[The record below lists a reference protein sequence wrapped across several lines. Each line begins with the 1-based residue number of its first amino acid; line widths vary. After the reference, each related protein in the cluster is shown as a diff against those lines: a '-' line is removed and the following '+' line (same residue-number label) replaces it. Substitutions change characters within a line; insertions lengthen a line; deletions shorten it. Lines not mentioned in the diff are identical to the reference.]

1 MLSTCT
7 AVANYISLTFNASKS
22 MCMAIGQLAKL
33 LIEPMSSGAI
43 LIEWV
48 NSIRYLG
55 VMITG
60 DNSLGFKN
68 GSVKQSFCVACN
80 CIYKLTLNS
89 TEIMHLT
96 LHESYCLPILIPI
109 LLLL

>member
-7 AVANYISLTFNASKS
+7 AVADYISLTFNASKS
-22 MCMAIGQLAKL
+22 MCTAIGQLAKL

-55 VMITG
+55 VTITG
-60 DNSLGFKN
+60 GNSLGFKN
-68 GSVKQSFCVACN
+68 GSVKQSFCAACN
-80 CIYKLTLNS
+80 CTLNS

-96 LHESYCLPILIPI
+96 LHESYCLPMLIPI
-109 LLLL
+109 LSLL